1 MSTRFDASESR
12 LTWKS
17 RCVRVPLTIGVIGS
31 LLLAACSSSD
41 QQNSD
46 PTSPGQTT
54 QQSEQQVQNP
64 THVLQNVN
72 LKLAS
77 NGNVSAIDTNNIYV
91 NEQEHKSSSKTIN
104 FKVKDVIND
113 VPVRVSTQYQSSK
126 GTGTN
131 LKDLN
136 GYSGELTI
144 KVTVE
149 NLTLKSQEVSYDAGG
164 TKRTNQALV
173 GVPFTV
179 AGSVSLDNVKS
190 NQIIT
195 SGDKTD
201 DSATNGVISTTGDG
215 KANVQ
220 WGAILAPPTSGAST
234 SFTLKVNAQDF
245 KAPDFDI
252 AVQPGFASDLSG
264 ESVLNNSFNKNDANQ
279 VAMLQRTID
288 LVNNVDSTITSASS
302 QVNELRSSL
311 DNTSDTLG
319 QDAAKNLQANSESL
333 TKRMAELD
341 GQIQSLKDDLAK
353 TADGNKN
360 QLISQLESTVNTMDT
375 LLGDT
380 SQVPNV
386 SVSHQNGS
394 CTVDRGAAG
403 GGSSVYG
410 NLVQLSQILNNYA
423 DASGDCQH
431 ALTDSLRQTIGPD
444 NPSPEVCRDGSSVTC
459 SLYGASVTSQA
470 SLIGLVAN
478 GEKLVNEL
486 QPEYLKGANKNY
498 RALRGEVDNLTKYL
512 QSDEGKKA
520 IRDHQQNGDVTES
533 LKSSRRSV
541 DELKKTSD
549 ELTKA
554 LNSLH
559 SKAVAARNDVSGNSN
574 SIDQQNED
582 IANELCKLSVENGGK
597 LSQEEVDRLRS
608 YLTSTPCGETPR
620 TPQRDQNNQ
629 NQGDQNTPNNNQNGN
644 NGNQNDQNQGHQ
656 DNNQNTPNNNQNGQN
671 DQNGQGGA
679 QVTPQNDPTENGQN
693 GQNGQN
699 DQNGQNQNT
708 PNNNQNGNNA
718 NQGGTPVVPAA
729 HRFAADK
736 LQAPEGYGQ
745 AMDERLNN
753 QARAWDEVIKET
765 DLQNPTT
772 PLAQNAKGFSDQ
784 VNSLDSALSSV
795 EKAYAGEGDDQNR
808 DRDDRQNDPNSLDE
822 KLKSLTSASDELGK
836 NLDELSSQHSELS
849 EALKNAFKD
858 SADETSKNINNL
870 ISQEIRQVS
879 AQGSAGAD
887 SIQNSFTSSI
897 YGLAEASNV
906 IVRDAGNSLEAQRR
920 DIAGKVENLK
930 ASLDG
935 VTQSSLEQ
943 LDARTGN
950 ASRDLAG
957 ASVLLADDLN
967 KVILDL
973 GDSRV
978 DGSGLLGALKTNA
991 AKAGAADFQLALASQ
1006 NAQGYTSVR
1015 AEDIAAVQLRQAQF
1029 KASLEKLKSLP
1040 SFHLPDGGKAEV
1052 KVVYTFHIGD
1062 M

>member
-693 GQNGQN
+693 GQN

-849 EALKNAFKD
+849 ETRKNL
-858 SADETSKNINNL
+858 NNL

-879 AQGSAGAD
+879 ALGSAGAD
-887 SIQNSFTSSI
+887 SIQNSFASSI

>member
-423 DASGDCQH
+423 DASGDCQR
-431 ALTDSLRQTIGPD
+431 ALADSLRQTIGPD

-644 NGNQNDQNQGHQ
+644 NGNQNNQNQGNQ
-656 DNNQNTPNNNQNGQN
+656 DNNQNTPNNNQN

-679 QVTPQNDPTENGQN
+679 QVTPQNDPTEN

>member
-431 ALTDSLRQTIGPD
+431 ALADSLRQTIGPD

-520 IRDHQQNGDVTES
+520 IRDHQQNGDITES

-644 NGNQNDQNQGHQ
+644 NGNQNDQNQGNQ

-693 GQNGQN
+693 G
-699 DQNGQNQNT
+699 QNGQNQNT

>member
-264 ESVLNNSFNKNDANQ
+264 ESVRNNSFNKNDANQ

-431 ALTDSLRQTIGPD
+431 ALADSLRQTIGPD

-559 SKAVAARNDVSGNSN
+559 SKAMAARNDVSGNSN

-644 NGNQNDQNQGHQ
+644 NGNQNNQNQGNQ

-679 QVTPQNDPTENGQN
+679 QVTPQNDPTEN

-836 NLDELSSQHSELS
+836 NLDELSNQHSELS

>member
-431 ALTDSLRQTIGPD
+431 ALADSLRQTIGPD

-498 RALRGEVDNLTKYL
+498 RALRSEVDNLTKYL

-693 GQNGQN
+693 GQN

-708 PNNNQNGNNA
+708 PNNNQNGNNG

>member
-520 IRDHQQNGDVTES
+520 IRDHQQNGDITES

-644 NGNQNDQNQGHQ
+644 NGNQNNQNQGNQ
-656 DNNQNTPNNNQNGQN
+656 DNNQNTPNNNQKGQN

-679 QVTPQNDPTENGQN
+679 QVTPQNDPTEN

>member
-431 ALTDSLRQTIGPD
+431 ALADSLRQTIGPD

-644 NGNQNDQNQGHQ
+644 NGNQNDKNQGHR

-679 QVTPQNDPTENGQN
+679 QVTPQNDPTE
-693 GQNGQN
+693 NGQN

>member
-431 ALTDSLRQTIGPD
+431 ALADSLRQTIGPD

-520 IRDHQQNGDVTES
+520 IRDHQQNGDITES

-644 NGNQNDQNQGHQ
+644 NGNQNNQNQGNQ
-656 DNNQNTPNNNQNGQN
+656 DNNQNTPTNNQNGQN

-679 QVTPQNDPTENGQN
+679 QVTPQNDPTEN

-858 SADETSKNINNL
+858 SADEISKNINNL

>member
-431 ALTDSLRQTIGPD
+431 ALADSLRQTIGPD

-656 DNNQNTPNNNQNGQN
+656 DNNQNTPNNNQKGQN

-679 QVTPQNDPTENGQN
+679 QVTPQNDPTEN

>member
-423 DASGDCQH
+423 DASGDCQR
-431 ALTDSLRQTIGPD
+431 ALADSLRQTIGPD

-608 YLTSTPCGETPR
+608 YLTSTPCGEAPR

-644 NGNQNDQNQGHQ
+644 NGNQNDQNQGNQ

-693 GQNGQN
+693 G
-699 DQNGQNQNT
+699 QNGQNQNT

-822 KLKSLTSASDELGK
+822 KLKVLTSASDELGK

>member
-431 ALTDSLRQTIGPD
+431 ALADSLRQTIGPD

-533 LKSSRRSV
+533 LKSTRRSV

-656 DNNQNTPNNNQNGQN
+656 DNNQNTPNNNQNGQ
-671 DQNGQGGA
+671 GGA
-679 QVTPQNDPTENGQN
+679 QVTPQNDPTE
-693 GQNGQN
+693 NGQN

>member
-319 QDAAKNLQANSESL
+319 QEAAKNLQANSESL

-423 DASGDCQH
+423 DASGDCQR
-431 ALTDSLRQTIGPD
+431 ALADSLRQTIGPD

-498 RALRGEVDNLTKYL
+498 RALRGEIDNLTKYL

-656 DNNQNTPNNNQNGQN
+656 DNNQNTPNNNQKGQN

-679 QVTPQNDPTENGQN
+679 QVTPQNDPTE
-693 GQNGQN
+693 NGQN

>member
-431 ALTDSLRQTIGPD
+431 ALADSLRQTIGPD

-629 NQGDQNTPNNNQNGN
+629 NQGNQNTPNNNQNGN
-644 NGNQNDQNQGHQ
+644 NGNQNDQNQGNQ

-693 GQNGQN
+693 G
-699 DQNGQNQNT
+699 QNGQNQNT

-822 KLKSLTSASDELGK
+822 KLKVLTSASDELGK

>member
-423 DASGDCQH
+423 DASGDCQR
-431 ALTDSLRQTIGPD
+431 ALADSLRQTIGPD

-520 IRDHQQNGDVTES
+520 IRDHQQNGDITES

-679 QVTPQNDPTENGQN
+679 QVTPQNDPTEN

>member
-431 ALTDSLRQTIGPD
+431 ALADSLRQTIGPD

-644 NGNQNDQNQGHQ
+644 NGNQNDQNQGNQ

-693 GQNGQN
+693 G
-699 DQNGQNQNT
+699 QNGQNQNT

-822 KLKSLTSASDELGK
+822 KLKALTSASDELGK

>member
-201 DSATNGVISTTGDG
+201 DSATNGVISTTGNG

-693 GQNGQN
+693 GQN

>member
-520 IRDHQQNGDVTES
+520 IRDHQQNGDITES

-644 NGNQNDQNQGHQ
+644 NGNQNNQNQGNQ

-679 QVTPQNDPTENGQN
+679 QVTPQNDPTEN

>member
-431 ALTDSLRQTIGPD
+431 ALADSLRQTIGPD
-444 NPSPEVCRDGSSVTC
+444 NPSPEVCRDRSSVTC

-679 QVTPQNDPTENGQN
+679 QVTPQNDPTEN

>member
-656 DNNQNTPNNNQNGQN
+656 DNNQNTPNNNQKGQN

-679 QVTPQNDPTENGQN
+679 QVTPQNDPTEN

-795 EKAYAGEGDDQNR
+795 EQAYAGEGDDQNR

>member
-319 QDAAKNLQANSESL
+319 QDAAKNLQANSENL

-431 ALTDSLRQTIGPD
+431 ALADSLRQTIGPD

-644 NGNQNDQNQGHQ
+644 NGNQNNQNQGNQ

-679 QVTPQNDPTENGQN
+679 QVTPQNDPTEN

>member
-520 IRDHQQNGDVTES
+520 IRDHQQNGDITES

-620 TPQRDQNNQ
+620 TPQHDQNNQ

-644 NGNQNDQNQGHQ
+644 NGNQNNQNQGNQ

-671 DQNGQGGA
+671 DQNGQGGT
-679 QVTPQNDPTENGQN
+679 QVTPQNDPTEN

>member
-319 QDAAKNLQANSESL
+319 QDAAKNLQVNSESL

-431 ALTDSLRQTIGPD
+431 ALADSLRQTIGPD

-520 IRDHQQNGDVTES
+520 IRDHQQNGDITES

-629 NQGDQNTPNNNQNGN
+629 NQGD
-644 NGNQNDQNQGHQ
+644 
-656 DNNQNTPNNNQNGQN
+656 
-671 DQNGQGGA
+671 
-679 QVTPQNDPTENGQN
+679 
-693 GQNGQN
+693 
-699 DQNGQNQNT
+699 QNT

-943 LDARTGN
+943 LDARTGS

>member
-431 ALTDSLRQTIGPD
+431 ALADSLRQTIGPD

-608 YLTSTPCGETPR
+608 YLTSTPCGEAPR

-679 QVTPQNDPTENGQN
+679 QVTPQNDPTEN

>member
-360 QLISQLESTVNTMDT
+360 QLISQLESTMNTMDT

-431 ALTDSLRQTIGPD
+431 ALADSLRQTIGPD

-498 RALRGEVDNLTKYL
+498 RALRGEIDNLTKYL

-520 IRDHQQNGDVTES
+520 IRDHQQNGDITES

-582 IANELCKLSVENGGK
+582 VANELCKLSVENGGK

-679 QVTPQNDPTENGQN
+679 QVTPQNDPTE
-693 GQNGQN
+693 NGQN

>member
-431 ALTDSLRQTIGPD
+431 ALADSLRQTIGPD

-520 IRDHQQNGDVTES
+520 IRDHQQNGDITES

-629 NQGDQNTPNNNQNGN
+629 NQGNQNTPNNNQNGN

-693 GQNGQN
+693 G
-699 DQNGQNQNT
+699 QNGQNQNT

-822 KLKSLTSASDELGK
+822 KLKVLTSASDELGK

>member
-423 DASGDCQH
+423 DASGDCQR
-431 ALTDSLRQTIGPD
+431 ALADSLRQTIGPD

-554 LNSLH
+554 LNNLH

-608 YLTSTPCGETPR
+608 YLTSTPCGEAPR

-644 NGNQNDQNQGHQ
+644 NGNQNNQNQGNQ

-679 QVTPQNDPTENGQN
+679 QVTPQNDPTEN

-822 KLKSLTSASDELGK
+822 KLKALTSASDELGK

-943 LDARTGN
+943 LDARTGS

>member
-498 RALRGEVDNLTKYL
+498 RALRGEIDNLTKYL

-679 QVTPQNDPTENGQN
+679 QVTPQNDPTE
-693 GQNGQN
+693 NGQN

>member
-431 ALTDSLRQTIGPD
+431 ALADSLRQTIGPD

-629 NQGDQNTPNNNQNGN
+629 NQG
-644 NGNQNDQNQGHQ
+644 
-656 DNNQNTPNNNQNGQN
+656 
-671 DQNGQGGA
+671 
-679 QVTPQNDPTENGQN
+679 
-693 GQNGQN
+693 
-699 DQNGQNQNT
+699 NQNT

>member
-644 NGNQNDQNQGHQ
+644 NGNQNDQNQGNQ

-679 QVTPQNDPTENGQN
+679 QVTPQNDPTE
-693 GQNGQN
+693 NGQN

-822 KLKSLTSASDELGK
+822 KLKVLTSASDELGK

>member
-319 QDAAKNLQANSESL
+319 QDAAKNLQVNSESL

-431 ALTDSLRQTIGPD
+431 ALADSLRQTIGPD

-520 IRDHQQNGDVTES
+520 IRDHQQNGDITES

-679 QVTPQNDPTENGQN
+679 QVTPQNDPTEN

>member
-341 GQIQSLKDDLAK
+341 GQIHSLKDDLAK

-679 QVTPQNDPTENGQN
+679 QVTPQNDPTEN

>member
-431 ALTDSLRQTIGPD
+431 ALADSLRQTIGPD
-444 NPSPEVCRDGSSVTC
+444 NSSPEVCRDGSSVTC

-498 RALRGEVDNLTKYL
+498 RALRGEIDNLTKYL

-582 IANELCKLSVENGGK
+582 VANELCKLSVENGGK

-679 QVTPQNDPTENGQN
+679 QVTPQNDPTE
-693 GQNGQN
+693 NGQN

>member
-423 DASGDCQH
+423 DASGDCQR
-431 ALTDSLRQTIGPD
+431 ALADSLRQTIGPD

-520 IRDHQQNGDVTES
+520 IRDHQQNGDITES

-644 NGNQNDQNQGHQ
+644 NGNQNNQNQGNQ

-679 QVTPQNDPTENGQN
+679 QVTPQNDPTEN

-729 HRFAADK
+729 HRFAAEK

-822 KLKSLTSASDELGK
+822 KLKALTSASDELGK

>member
-644 NGNQNDQNQGHQ
+644 NGNQNDQNQGNQ

-693 GQNGQN
+693 G
-699 DQNGQNQNT
+699 QNGQNQNT

>member
-629 NQGDQNTPNNNQNGN
+629 NQGDQNTPNNNHNGN

-656 DNNQNTPNNNQNGQN
+656 DNNQNAPNNNQKGQN

-679 QVTPQNDPTENGQN
+679 QVTPQNDPTEN

>member
-46 PTSPGQTT
+46 PTLPGQTT

-431 ALTDSLRQTIGPD
+431 ALADSLRQTIGPD

-699 DQNGQNQNT
+699 QNT

-718 NQGGTPVVPAA
+718 NQDGTPVVPAA

>member
-520 IRDHQQNGDVTES
+520 IRDHQQNGDITES

-620 TPQRDQNNQ
+620 TPQHDQNNQ

-644 NGNQNDQNQGHQ
+644 NGNQNNQNQGNQ
-656 DNNQNTPNNNQNGQN
+656 DNNQNTPTNN
-671 DQNGQGGA
+671 QNGQGGA
-679 QVTPQNDPTENGQN
+679 QVTPQNDPTES
-693 GQNGQN
+693 GQN
-699 DQNGQNQNT
+699 DQNGQNGQNQNT

>member
-431 ALTDSLRQTIGPD
+431 ALADSLRQTIGPD

-512 QSDEGKKA
+512 QSDEGKKV

-693 GQNGQN
+693 GQN

-795 EKAYAGEGDDQNR
+795 EKAYAGEGDDQNH
-808 DRDDRQNDPNSLDE
+808 DRQNDPNSLDE

>member
-431 ALTDSLRQTIGPD
+431 ALADSLRQTIGPD

-478 GEKLVNEL
+478 GEKLVNDL

-644 NGNQNDQNQGHQ
+644 NGNQNDQNQGNQ

-693 GQNGQN
+693 

-708 PNNNQNGNNA
+708 PNNKQNGNNA

>member
-431 ALTDSLRQTIGPD
+431 ALADSLRQTIGPD

-644 NGNQNDQNQGHQ
+644 NGNQNNQNQGNQ

-693 GQNGQN
+693 GQN

-708 PNNNQNGNNA
+708 PNNKQNGNNA